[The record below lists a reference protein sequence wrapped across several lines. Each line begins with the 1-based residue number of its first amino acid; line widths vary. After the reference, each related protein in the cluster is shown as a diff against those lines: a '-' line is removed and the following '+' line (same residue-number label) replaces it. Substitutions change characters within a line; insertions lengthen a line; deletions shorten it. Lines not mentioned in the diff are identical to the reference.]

1 VYGVPSAK
9 AAWYADTARIATVPP
24 KVFWPV
30 PNVDSGLV
38 RIERRDPPETA
49 ASREA
54 TFRVIDA
61 AFGQR
66 RKMLRAA
73 LSPLFGSAAAAS
85 DAIERAG
92 QDPQA
97 RGETLDV
104 AAFAAIA
111 AQLPPTP

>member
-1 VYGVPSAK
+1 M
-9 AAWYADTARIATVPP
+9 
-24 KVFWPV
+24 
-30 PNVDSGLV
+30 V
-38 RIERRDPPETA
+38 RIERRDPPKTE

-92 QDPQA
+92 HDPQA

-104 AAFAAIA
+104 AAFAAVA
-111 AQLPPTP
+111 AQLPPGR